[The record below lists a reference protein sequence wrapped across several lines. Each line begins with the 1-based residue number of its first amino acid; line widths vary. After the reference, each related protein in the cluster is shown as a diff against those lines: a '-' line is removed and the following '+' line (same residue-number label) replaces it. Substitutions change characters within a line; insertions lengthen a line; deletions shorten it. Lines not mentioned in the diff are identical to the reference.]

1 MHNSPKK
8 KKMQILIGSL
18 STFLLLLSLLTGCS
32 HIKPYYRS
40 DVRLPRT
47 FSAEESDLR
56 YRLLLIGDAGETEK
70 DDPVL
75 LKLEQWANKK
85 PDKTMVIFL
94 GDNIYPDGLP
104 EEGDI
109 QRPEAERLLL
119 AQIEVIK
126 RSGANGFFIPGN
138 HDWHQGLPGIIRQ
151 EKFINEELKRNDA
164 FLPPSGCPGPT
175 KIDVENL
182 RIIVIDSGH
191 WLNKK
196 VIQRKDCAHA
206 DLESSLETLKTLL
219 KTAENRHIVFVA
231 HYPLD
236 THGIHGGFYSWQDHL
251 FPLTRTVKW
260 LWIPLPV
267 IGSLYPILRWNV
279 IKHPEDHNSS
289 EFKNMRSQLLEAFRI
304 KKPLIYAG
312 GHEHALQVLDGID
325 AAELMLVS
333 GAGSKSMLSSVG
345 HKVNTLF
352 AHLHE
357 GFMAV
362 DFLND
367 GRIWLYVVEPSE
379 DEAVFSYEVK
389 TNR

>member
-1 MHNSPKK
+1 MHTSPKK
-8 KKMQILIGSL
+8 KQMRILIGSL
-18 STFLLLLSLLTGCS
+18 SAFLFLLILLPGCS

-40 DVRLPRT
+40 DVRPPRT
-47 FSAEESDLR
+47 IRAEEGDLR
-56 YRLLLIGDAGETEK
+56 YRLLLIGDAGETDK

-75 LKLEQWANKK
+75 LKLEQWASKN

-104 EEGDI
+104 EEGDS
-109 QRPEAERLLL
+109 RRSEAERLLL

-138 HDWHQGLPGIIRQ
+138 HDWHQGLKGLIRQ
-151 EKFINEELKRNDA
+151 EKFIKKELGRDNT
-164 FLPPSGCPGPT
+164 FFPPPGCPGPT
-175 KIDVENL
+175 KIDVENI

-196 VIQRKDCAHA
+196 VTPETYCTHK
-206 DLESSLETLKTLL
+206 DLESSVETLKTLIR
-219 KTAENRHIVFVA
+219 TAEDRHIVFVA

-251 FPLTRTVKW
+251 FPLTRAVKW

-267 IGSLYPILRWNV
+267 IGSLYPVLRWNV
-279 IKHPEDHNSS
+279 IKHPEDHNSP

-352 AHLHE
+352 AHLHT

-362 DFLND
+362 DFLSD

-379 DEAVFSYEVK
+379 DEVVFSYEVK

>member
-1 MHNSPKK
+1 MHNSPNKK
-8 KKMQILIGSL
+8 QMRILIGSV
-18 STFLLLLSLLTGCS
+18 SIFLLLLNLLIGCS
-32 HIKPYYRS
+32 HIRPYYRS
-40 DVRLPRT
+40 GLRPLRT
-47 FSAEESDLR
+47 FSTEESDLR
-56 YRLLLIGDAGETEK
+56 YRLLLIGDAGETKK

-75 LKLEQWANKK
+75 LKLERWASKN

-104 EEGDI
+104 GEGDS
-109 QRPEAERLLL
+109 RRLEAERLLL

-138 HDWHQGLPGIIRQ
+138 HDWHQGLQGMIRQ
-151 EKFINEELKRNDA
+151 EKFIKKELGRDDT
-164 FLPPSGCPGPT
+164 FFPRPGCPGPT
-175 KIDVENL
+175 KIDVENI

-196 VIQRKDCAHA
+196 VTPETYCAHT
-206 DLESSLETLKTLL
+206 DLESSVETLKTLL
-219 KTAENRHIVFVA
+219 KTAEDRHIVFIA

-251 FPLTRTVKW
+251 FPLTRAVKW

-267 IGSLYPILRWNV
+267 IGSLYPVLRWNV
-279 IKHPEDHNSS
+279 IKHPEDHNSH

-304 KKPLIYAG
+304 RKPLIYAG

-352 AHLHE
+352 AHLHV
-357 GFMAV
+357 GFMSV
-362 DFLND
+362 DFLSD
-367 GRIWLYVVEPSE
+367 HRVWLYVVEPSE
-379 DEAVFSYEVK
+379 DEVVFSYEVK